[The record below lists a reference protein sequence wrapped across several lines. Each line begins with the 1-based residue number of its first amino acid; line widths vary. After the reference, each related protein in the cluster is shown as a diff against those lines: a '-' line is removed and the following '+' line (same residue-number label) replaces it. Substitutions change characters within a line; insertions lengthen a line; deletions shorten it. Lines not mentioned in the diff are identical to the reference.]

1 MARKA
6 TTPTSDTNA
15 GQDKIRCD
23 CDIIHEDSVRDA
35 RAGMLEAQ
43 AYEDLA
49 SLLKHFGDPT
59 RVRILH
65 ILSNRELCVCD
76 LAVLLNL
83 TKSAVSH
90 QLKALR
96 LSKLIR
102 SRRDGQV
109 IFYTVADDHV
119 AQILSTALDHISED

>member
-1 MARKA
+1 MTKQAK
-6 TTPTSDTNA
+6 SI
-15 GQDKIRCD
+15 DKIATAPRCD
-23 CDIIHEDSVRDA
+23 CEIIHEDSVRVA
-35 RAGMLEAQ
+35 KSNMLEAQ
-43 AYEDLA
+43 TYEDLA

-65 ILSNRELCVCD
+65 VLAKQELCVCD
-76 LAVLLNL
+76 LAALLNL
-83 TKSAVSH
+83 TKSAISH

-109 IFYTVADDHV
+109 VFYTVADDHV
-119 AQILSTALDHISED
+119 TQILNMALDHICEDENRS

>member
-1 MARKA
+1 MGKSSKHSEKS
-6 TTPTSDTNA
+6 TSA
-15 GQDKIRCD
+15 PRCD
-23 CDIIHEDSVRDA
+23 CEIIHEDSVREA
-35 RAGMLEAQ
+35 QSNMLEAHT
-43 AYEDLA
+43 YEDLA

-65 ILSNRELCVCD
+65 ILAKQELCVCD

-83 TKSAVSH
+83 TKSAISH

-102 SRRDGQV
+102 ARRDGQV
-109 IFYTVADDHV
+109 VFYTVADDHV
-119 AQILSTALDHISED
+119 TQILNMALDHISEDENKF

>member
-6 TTPTSDTNA
+6 TPPTSDTNA

-23 CDIIHEDSVRDA
+23 CDIIHEDSVQDA

-65 ILSNRELCVCD
+65 ILANRELCVCD